1 MIHPESE
8 LGANGK
14 ENSFKSDFFN
24 RMGPSY
30 QIQSLFDYVPGTS
43 FFMKDEQ
50 SRMVSV
56 SQSIVV
62 RFGLEHEEEVIGRDD
77 YDFFPAHIA
86 DSFVRDDQHVIRT
99 GEPLIDRVEI
109 WYTEQRLL
117 DWFVTTKLPVYDKQG
132 TVIGIMGVIRSYEGH
147 RKTALP
153 YSQISDVVEHIREN
167 HRGRI
172 TVVELAQRAKLST
185 RQLHRKFMDV
195 FGMSVQDFL
204 MKTRMQAACDELIH
218 ANTSIID
225 IADQLGFCDQS
236 AFTQQFR
243 KHIGVTPS
251 RFRRQHRL
259 S

>member
-1 MIHPESE
+1 MIQAESIR
-8 LGANGK
+8 GTNGN
-14 ENSFKSDFFN
+14 ENSFKSNFFN
-24 RMGPSY
+24 QMEPSD
-30 QIQSLFDYVPGTS
+30 QIQTLFDYVPGIS
-43 FFMKDEQ
+43 FFVKDEQ

-56 SQSIVV
+56 SQSIVD
-62 RFGLEHEEEVIGRDD
+62 RFGFEHEDEVIGRTD

-86 DSFVRDDQHVIRT
+86 DSFVRDDQQVIRT
-99 GEPLIDRVEI
+99 GEPMIDRVEI
-109 WYTEQRLL
+109 WYTEQRML
-117 DWFVTTKLPVYDKQG
+117 DWFVTTKLPVYGKQRA
-132 TVIGIMGVIRSYEGH
+132 VIGIMGVIRSYEGH

-153 YSQISDVVEHIREN
+153 YSQISGVVEHIREN

-172 TVVELAQRAKLST
+172 TVAELAQRANLST

-218 ANTSIID
+218 THTSIVD
-225 IADQLGFCDQS
+225 IANQLGFCDQS